1 MGRLPGPNTAKAMK
15 TSAVLLIALSFVAT
29 ALSVTVTYYTD
40 ADCKTAAASTFQGQP
55 NPLVAPLN
63 KCTPSVSGS
72 GVTARWVKPTACSS
86 TTTKVQDWTD
96 AGCTTSFPTT
106 YDRDVGT
113 CLKDPKILPPT
124 INSMMITCSSAAVA
138 SVAAL
143 VGVSSAVFLSI

>member
-1 MGRLPGPNTAKAMK
+1 MKA
-15 TSAVLLIALSFVAT
+15 SAVLLISLSLLAT

-40 ADCKTAAASTFQGQP
+40 ADCKVQAASTFQGQP

-72 GVTARWVKPTACSS
+72 GVTPLWTKPTACSS
-86 TTTKVQDWTD
+86 TTTKYQVWSDSQ
-96 AGCTTSFPTT
+96 CTTSFPTT
-106 YDRDVGT
+106 FDRNVGT

-124 INSMMITCSSAAVA
+124 INSMMITCSSAATA

-143 VGVSSAVFLSI
+143 VAVASVVSLCV